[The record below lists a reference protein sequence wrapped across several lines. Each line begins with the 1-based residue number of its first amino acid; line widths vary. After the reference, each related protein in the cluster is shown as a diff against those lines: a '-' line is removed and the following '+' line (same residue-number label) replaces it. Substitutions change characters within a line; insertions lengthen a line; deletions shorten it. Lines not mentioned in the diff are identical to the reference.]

1 MGKRRQ
7 VGRRK
12 ERFRCRAVEPG
23 REFRK
28 TQRGKNESAC
38 SGNPP
43 ARKARMKDTEIQD
56 KARQVARTLN
66 RIIAADEGELEGR
79 LAALLRRYE
88 PTSQLQ
94 MNEAFQALF
103 NVSLDSI
110 LFERP
115 RFTRNA
121 V

>member
-1 MGKRRQ
+1 MPDRR
-7 VGRRK
+7 R
-12 ERFRCRAVEPG
+12 EVEFPENAKG
-23 REFRK
+23 
-28 TQRGKNESAC
+28 GGESAC
-38 SGNPP
+38 SGSPS
-43 ARKARMKDTEIQD
+43 ARKAKMNDTEIQD

-88 PTSQLQ
+88 PTSQVQ

-110 LFERP
+110 LLERP
-115 RFTRNA
+115 RFTRKA